1 MDKKIRTLIYYVGL
15 SVAVMPLGEKA
26 AVAVPGN
33 CFSKGTKSLSP
44 NGPHQRSGRIS
55 ECGDPELPAVLSN
68 KSKLPTIGL
77 DLDSQPTSPQRG
89 ALQLPPT
96 YSGKSKVS
104 ISSWKILPPTPPL
117 QFRHNKLGDSIP
129 VSGRVQVPEGV
140 TNASAKSVKPQTNN
154 VPVVRTLHRVFGQDN
169 LPGQTTSAGSTP
181 RPNLA
186 PLTGPI
192 FQTKWELHDRGS
204 EPEEESAVCT
214 PGALE
219 REDVANNASSCR
231 VYGEAAVPLSP
242 IAAETESQQEAH
254 LKDGELDIPAPA
266 VVLEAVPPT
275 TDAPNASSFGQST
288 TDTSESFSTPPQAT
302 GAPDTSSFLAPCGST
317 GYETVHDYESISSTA
332 EDA

>member
-44 NGPHQRSGRIS
+44 NGPHQRNGRIS

-68 KSKLPTIGL
+68 KSKLPTARIGL

-104 ISSWKILPPTPPL
+104 ISSWKALPPTPP
-117 QFRHNKLGDSIP
+117 QKVRRNKFGDSIP
-129 VSGRVQVPEGV
+129 ESGRVPAPEGI
-140 TNASAKSVKPQTNN
+140 TNSSVKTQTNS

-169 LPGQTTSAGSTP
+169 LPGQTSSAGSTP

-192 FQTKWELHDRGS
+192 AQTKWELHDRGS

-214 PGALE
+214 PVALG

-242 IAAETESQQEAH
+242 IAAETESQQEARLH
-254 LKDGELDIPAPA
+254 DGELDIPAPA

-275 TDAPNASSFGQST
+275 TDAPNASSFDQST